1 MSITRLKI
9 APGVFFVKG
18 GSRRSIMRLDWGLW
32 KERAGRAGAALQ
44 AVSLVVLAVVLAA
57 YALRAG
63 REGSEM
69 ERRSAAL
76 GREID
81 RVRRENAGLRDELR
95 ALETDPVYVESLLRR
110 WRMAG
115 PGERVVE

>member
-1 MSITRLKI
+1 MK
-9 APGVFFVKG
+9 
-18 GSRRSIMRLDWGLW
+18 LDWGRL
-32 KERAGRAGAALQ
+32 KGLAERAGSGFLG
-44 AVSLVVLAVVLAA
+44 VSLAVLGLALVSV
-57 YALRAG
+57 ALRAG

-76 GREID
+76 GREIEQ
-81 RVRRENAGLRDELR
+81 VRRGNRALRDELK